1 MVMEKYKTELG
12 QAFFGQE
19 SKEYAVEEILE
30 ASLLMI
36 SKEWDRVMWN
46 INQKKMHSPFS
57 NTGVRWEC
65 DTFKLEAYSWNDEYE
80 QPYNFKYKDIEVS
93 WYKYFGRG
101 MSVNKEVAYD
111 EVQKMLVDCLN
122 ALRKYEQERNK
133 F

>member
-1 MVMEKYKTELG
+1 MKKYKPKLG
-12 QAFFGQE
+12 QAIFGQE

-46 INQKKMHSPFS
+46 INQKEIDNPFS
-57 NTGVRWEC
+57 NSNAKWEC
-65 DTFKLEAYSWNDEYE
+65 DTFKIEAYSWNDEYE
-80 QPYNFKYKDIEVS
+80 QLYNFKYKNIEVS

-101 MSVNKEVAYD
+101 MSVNKEVACN

-122 ALRKYEQERNK
+122 ALREYEQKHDK

>member
-1 MVMEKYKTELG
+1 MVMKKHTPEIG

-19 SKEYAVEEILE
+19 SKEYAVEEILQ
-30 ASLLMI
+30 AALLMI

-46 INQKKMHSPFS
+46 INQKEMDSPFS
-57 NTGVRWEC
+57 NTGARWEC

-111 EVQKMLVDCLN
+111 EVQKMIVDCLN